1 MVVAY
6 QNSGGKRNKY
16 ACLCRDIERRQN
28 NRLSLCM
35 LLIAGLLS
43 PNLQNIEGSP
53 DSITFYD
60 YFYVWDLSVTR
71 HEIL

>member
-1 MVVAY
+1 
-6 QNSGGKRNKY
+6 
-16 ACLCRDIERRQN
+16 
-28 NRLSLCM
+28 M

-53 DSITFYD
+53 DSITFYN